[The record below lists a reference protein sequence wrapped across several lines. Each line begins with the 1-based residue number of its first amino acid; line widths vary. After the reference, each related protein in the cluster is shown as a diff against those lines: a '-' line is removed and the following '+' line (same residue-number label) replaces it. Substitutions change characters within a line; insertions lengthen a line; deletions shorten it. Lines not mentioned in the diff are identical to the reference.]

1 MKQKY
6 PLQWLSAVTG
16 RAKGLVGLLV
26 VVQTVLS
33 VSSIAFAFV
42 LRRIINMAV
51 DGARGGFWASLALL
65 MGILLG
71 QIVLSAAG
79 RFLSEY
85 TSATVENRFK
95 HRLFSALLTGDYAS
109 VAAVHSGEWMNRLT
123 SDTTVVAGGVTQIV
137 PGLIGMLVRLLGA
150 VAAILW
156 LEPRFLYILL
166 PGGAAMMLLTY
177 AFRKIL
183 KRLHKKIQE
192 TDGALRVFLQERL
205 ESLVIVRTFAKE
217 EQMAQQADTLM
228 DAHKAARMKR
238 SNFSNLCN
246 IGFAGAMDGA
256 YLLGIGFC
264 GYGILTGTMSYGNL
278 MAIMQLVGQVQS
290 PFANLTGYLPRYYSM
305 LASAERLM
313 EAEAFAPDSTETVP
327 EEQSLHFYQTEL
339 QSLQLEHVCFTYQP
353 PVQTEGEA
361 PAMPVVLQ
369 DVSLTVRKGEYVVFT
384 GPSGCGKSTLLKL
397 LMCLYPLDS
406 GQRFLS
412 TKSGNQPLTSAWK
425 SLFAY
430 VPQGNQLL
438 SGSIRSIVAFGDED
452 RAQDENAIYNAL
464 KIACA
469 DDFAE
474 IDKLAAEHSITPVI
488 FLDCSQ
494 EKEQLTRILKKA
506 VAEDYEVVLAGLQFD
521 ESILQTAD
529 EMKDLLVQMDDTK
542 SPAFLLRN
550 KVNTEENRNLLNE
563 HGYTELILYDAS
575 LQADMQENGKPYICY
590 GFFKQ
595 PAYYADY
602 ISQVVTAHTMM
613 LASFDFSTIQSGTL
627 QISDV
632 ERFMT
637 LTDDRKA
644 ANELRYVDLNSAF
657 QAVADQNATRQ
668 ERQESYEK
676 YEAEQEKRIQELE
689 EEISA
694 IYSRWDEY

>member
-1 MKQKY
+1 MNQKNT
-6 PLQWLSAVTG
+6 LQWLSIVTG
-16 RAKGLVGLLV
+16 KAKLLVGVLV
-26 VVQTVLS
+26 AVQAVLS
-33 VSSIAFAFV
+33 VSSIVFAFV

-51 DGARGGFWASLALL
+51 DGVQGGFWASLALL
-65 MGILLG
+65 VGILLG
-71 QIVLSAAG
+71 QIMLSAAG

-85 TSATVENRFK
+85 TSSTVENCFK

-156 LEPRFLYILL
+156 IEPRFLYILL

-183 KRLHKKIQE
+183 KRLHKRIQE

-217 EQMAQQADTLM
+217 EQMTRQADALM

-313 EAEAFAPDSTETVP
+313 EAEAFAPDSEHP
-327 EEQSLHFYQTEL
+327 LAEEKTLEFYRTKL
-339 QSLQLEHVCFTYQP
+339 TALRLEHVSFTYQP
-353 PVQTEGEA
+353 PVRAEEEQ
-361 PAMPVVLQ
+361 PPMPVVLK
-369 DVSLTVRKGEYVVFT
+369 DVDLTIRKGEYIAFT
-384 GPSGCGKSTLLKL
+384 GPSGCGKSTVLKL
-397 LMCLYPLDS
+397 LMCLYPLDAGS
-406 GQRFLS
+406 RTLETTCG
-412 TKSGNQPLTSAWK
+412 TQPLTAAWR

-438 SGSIRSIVAFGDED
+438 SGTIRDIVSFGDPCK
-452 RAQDENAIYNAL
+452 AQDDAGILRAL
-464 KIACA
+464 RIACA
-469 DDFAE
+469 EDFVQ
-474 IDKLAAEHSITPVI
+474 KLEKG
-488 FLDCSQ
+488 LDTT
-494 EKEQLTRILKKA
+494 L
-506 VAEDYEVVLAGLQFD
+506 G
-521 ESILQTAD
+521 
-529 EMKDLLVQMDDTK
+529 
-542 SPAFLLRN
+542 
-550 KVNTEENRNLLNE
+550 E
-563 HGYTELILYDAS
+563 HGQGLSEGQMQRIAIARAVFSEHPILMLDEATS
-575 LQADMQENGKPYICY
+575 ALDEATAQQLLENLRRMTDKT
-590 GFFKQ
+590 
-595 PAYYADY
+595 
-602 ISQVVTAHTMM
+602 VLMVTH
-613 LASFDFSTIQSGTL
+613 
-627 QISDV
+627 
-632 ERFMT
+632 R
-637 LTDDRKA
+637 
-644 ANELRYVDLNSAF
+644 
-657 QAVADQNATRQ
+657 ADQTEFFDRELSFSKDGIRQ
-668 ERQESYEK
+668 K
-676 YEAEQEKRIQELE
+676 NKIG
-689 EEISA
+689 
-694 IYSRWDEY
+694 

>member
-1 MKQKY
+1 MKQKHT
-6 PLQWLSAVTG
+6 LQWLSAVTG

-33 VSSIAFAFV
+33 VSSIAFAFI

-51 DGARGGFWASLALL
+51 DGVQGGFWASLALL
-65 MGILLG
+65 VGILLG

-217 EQMAQQADTLM
+217 EQMTQQADALM

-313 EAEAFAPDSTETVP
+313 EAEAFAPDSEHPLAEEETL
-327 EEQSLHFYQTEL
+327 EFYRTKL
-339 QSLQLEHVCFTYQP
+339 TALRLEHVSFTYQP
-353 PVQTEGEA
+353 PVRAEEEQ
-361 PAMPVVLQ
+361 PPMPVVLK
-369 DVSLTVRKGEYVVFT
+369 DVDLTIRKGEYIAFT
-384 GPSGCGKSTLLKL
+384 GPSGCGKSTVLKL
-397 LMCLYPLDS
+397 LMCLYPLDAGS
-406 GQRFLS
+406 RTLETTCG
-412 TKSGNQPLTSAWK
+412 TQPLTAAWR

-438 SGSIRSIVAFGDED
+438 SGTIRDIVSFGDPCK
-452 RAQDENAIYNAL
+452 AQDDAGILRAL
-464 KIACA
+464 RIACA
-469 DDFAE
+469 EDFVQ
-474 IDKLAAEHSITPVI
+474 KLEKG
-488 FLDCSQ
+488 LDTT
-494 EKEQLTRILKKA
+494 L
-506 VAEDYEVVLAGLQFD
+506 G
-521 ESILQTAD
+521 
-529 EMKDLLVQMDDTK
+529 
-542 SPAFLLRN
+542 
-550 KVNTEENRNLLNE
+550 E
-563 HGYTELILYDAS
+563 HGQGLSEGQMQRIAIARAVFSEHPILMLDEATSALDEATAQQLLENLRRMTDKTVLMVTHRMNQANFFDKEL
-575 LQADMQENGKPYICY
+575 
-590 GFFKQ
+590 
-595 PAYYADY
+595 
-602 ISQVVTAHTMM
+602 
-613 LASFDFSTIQSGTL
+613 SFSKDGI
-627 QISDV
+627 
-632 ERFMT
+632 
-637 LTDDRKA
+637 
-644 ANELRYVDLNSAF
+644 
-657 QAVADQNATRQ
+657 RQ
-668 ERQESYEK
+668 K
-676 YEAEQEKRIQELE
+676 NKIG
-689 EEISA
+689 
-694 IYSRWDEY
+694 

>member
-1 MKQKY
+1 MKQKNT
-6 PLQWLSAVTG
+6 LQWLSIVAGKT
-16 RAKGLVGLLV
+16 KLLVGVLV
-26 VVQTVLS
+26 AIQAVLS

-51 DGARGGFWASLALL
+51 DGVQGGFWASLALL
-65 MGILLG
+65 VGILLG

-85 TSATVENRFK
+85 TSAAVENRFK

-150 VAAILW
+150 VTAILW

-217 EQMAQQADTLM
+217 EQMTRQADALM

-278 MAIMQLVGQVQS
+278 MAIMQLVGQVQN

-327 EEQSLHFYQTEL
+327 EEQTLNFYQTEL

-353 PVQTEGEA
+353 PVQTKGEP

-369 DVSLTVRKGEYVVFT
+369 DVSLTIRKGEYVVFT

-406 GQRFLS
+406 GQRFFS
-412 TKSGNQPLTSAWK
+412 TKTGNQPLTSAWK

-469 DDFAE
+469 DDFVRRLE
-474 IDKLAAEHSITPVI
+474 NG
-488 FLDCSQ
+488 LD
-494 EKEQLTRILKKA
+494 T
-506 VAEDYEVVLAGLQFD
+506 VLGERGAGLSEGQMQRIAIARAVYSNHPILLLD
-521 ESILQTAD
+521 EATSALDEATA
-529 EMKDLLVQMDDTK
+529 
-542 SPAFLLRN
+542 LR
-550 KVNTEENRNLLNE
+550 LLNNLRKM
-563 HGYTELILYDAS
+563 TDKTVILVTHRMN
-575 LQADMQENGKPYICY
+575 QA
-590 GFFKQ
+590 GFFD
-595 PAYYADY
+595 AE
-602 ISQVVTAHTMM
+602 
-613 LASFDFSTIQSGTL
+613 LAFSKDGIC
-627 QISDV
+627 V
-632 ERFMT
+632 RERKT
-637 LTDDRKA
+637 CK
-644 ANELRYVDLNSAF
+644 
-657 QAVADQNATRQ
+657 
-668 ERQESYEK
+668 
-676 YEAEQEKRIQELE
+676 
-689 EEISA
+689 
-694 IYSRWDEY
+694 

>member
-1 MKQKY
+1 MPKLTLEESLAKNGFLTYRIRGVSMQPMLRQGRDLFTVVPKGSERCKKY
-6 PLQWLSAVTG
+6 D
-16 RAKGLVGLLV
+16 V
-26 VVQTVLS
+26 VLYRRPSDPYVLH
-33 VSSIAFAFV
+33 
-42 LRRIINMAV
+42 RIIEV
-51 DGARGGFWASLALL
+51 RPDSYV
-65 MGILLG
+65 ILG
-71 QIVLSAAG
+71 DNCIAK
-79 RFLSEY
+79 EY
-85 TSATVENRFK
+85 
-95 HRLFSALLTGDYAS
+95 
-109 VAAVHSGEWMNRLT
+109 
-123 SDTTVVAGGVTQIV
+123 
-137 PGLIGMLVRLLGA
+137 GMLVRLLGA
-150 VAAILW
+150 VTAILW

-217 EQMAQQADTLM
+217 EQMTRQADALM

-327 EEQSLHFYQTEL
+327 EEQTLNFYQTEL

-353 PVQTEGEA
+353 PVQTEGEP

-412 TKSGNQPLTSAWK
+412 TKNGNQPLTPAWK

-469 DDFAE
+469 DDFVRRLE
-474 IDKLAAEHSITPVI
+474 NG
-488 FLDCSQ
+488 LD
-494 EKEQLTRILKKA
+494 T
-506 VAEDYEVVLAGLQFD
+506 VLGERGAGLS
-521 ESILQTAD
+521 E
-529 EMKDLLVQMDDTK
+529 
-542 SPAFLLRN
+542 
-550 KVNTEENRNLLNE
+550 
-563 HGYTELILYDAS
+563 G
-575 LQADMQENGKPYICY
+575 
-590 GFFKQ
+590 
-595 PAYYADY
+595 
-602 ISQVVTAHTMM
+602 
-613 LASFDFSTIQSGTL
+613 
-627 QISDV
+627 QII
-632 ERFMT
+632 T
-637 LTDDRKA
+637 LT
-644 ANELRYVDLNSAF
+644 F
-657 QAVADQNATRQ
+657 C
-668 ERQESYEK
+668 
-676 YEAEQEKRIQELE
+676 
-689 EEISA
+689 
-694 IYSRWDEY
+694 SRFFTNYDKPIFAY

>member
-1 MKQKY
+1 MEVAKTKTVPMKQKHT
-6 PLQWLSAVTG
+6 LQWLSAVTG

-51 DGARGGFWASLALL
+51 DRAQGGFWASLALL
-65 MGILLG
+65 VGILLG

-156 LEPRFLYILL
+156 IEPRFLYILL

-217 EQMAQQADTLM
+217 EQMAQQADALM
-228 DAHKAARMKR
+228 DAHKDARMKR

-313 EAEAFAPDSTETVP
+313 EAEAFAPDSEHPLAEEETL
-327 EEQSLHFYQTEL
+327 EFYRTKL
-339 QSLQLEHVCFTYQP
+339 TALRLEHVSFTYQP
-353 PVQTEGEA
+353 PVRAEEEQ
-361 PAMPVVLQ
+361 PPMPVVLK
-369 DVSLTVRKGEYVVFT
+369 DVDLTIRKGEYIAFT
-384 GPSGCGKSTLLKL
+384 GPSGCGKSTVLKL
-397 LMCLYPLDS
+397 LMCLYPLDAGS
-406 GQRFLS
+406 RTLETTCG
-412 TKSGNQPLTSAWK
+412 TQPLTAAWR

-438 SGSIRSIVAFGDED
+438 SGTIRDIVSFGDPCK
-452 RAQDENAIYNAL
+452 AQDDAGILRAL
-464 KIACA
+464 RIACA
-469 DDFAE
+469 EDFVQ
-474 IDKLAAEHSITPVI
+474 KLEKG
-488 FLDCSQ
+488 LD
-494 EKEQLTRILKKA
+494 T
-506 VAEDYEVVLAGLQFD
+506 VLGERGAGLSEGQMQRIAIARAVFSEHPILMLD
-521 ESILQTAD
+521 EATSALDEATARQ
-529 EMKDLLVQMDDTK
+529 LLEN
-542 SPAFLLRN
+542 LRRMTD
-550 KVNTEENRNLLNE
+550 KTVL
-563 HGYTELILYDAS
+563 
-575 LQADMQENGKPYICY
+575 M
-590 GFFKQ
+590 
-595 PAYYADY
+595 
-602 ISQVVTAHTMM
+602 VTH
-613 LASFDFSTIQSGTL
+613 
-627 QISDV
+627 
-632 ERFMT
+632 R
-637 LTDDRKA
+637 
-644 ANELRYVDLNSAF
+644 
-657 QAVADQNATRQ
+657 ADQTEFFDRELSFSKDGIRQ
-668 ERQESYEK
+668 K
-676 YEAEQEKRIQELE
+676 NKIG
-689 EEISA
+689 
-694 IYSRWDEY
+694 

>member
-1 MKQKY
+1 MKQKHS
-6 PLQWLSAVTG
+6 LQWLSAVTG

-65 MGILLG
+65 VGILLG
-71 QIVLSAAG
+71 QIVLSATG

-85 TSATVENRFK
+85 TSAAVENRFK

-150 VAAILW
+150 VTAILW

-166 PGGAAMMLLTY
+166 PGGAAMLLLTY

-217 EQMAQQADTLM
+217 EQMTQQADDLM

-313 EAEAFAPDSTETVP
+313 EAEAFAPDSTEAAP
-327 EEQSLHFYQTEL
+327 EAQVLQFYQTEL
-339 QSLQLEHVCFTYQP
+339 QALQLEHVCFTYQP
-353 PVQTEGEA
+353 PVQTEGEP

-369 DVSLTVRKGEYVVFT
+369 NVSLTIRKGEYVVFT
-384 GPSGCGKSTLLKL
+384 GPSGCGKSTILKL

-406 GQRFLS
+406 GERFLS
-412 TKSGNQPLTSAWK
+412 TKTGKQPLTPAWK

-469 DDFAE
+469 DDFVRRLE
-474 IDKLAAEHSITPVI
+474 NG
-488 FLDCSQ
+488 LD
-494 EKEQLTRILKKA
+494 T
-506 VAEDYEVVLAGLQFD
+506 VLGERGAGLSEGQMQRIAIARAVYSNHPILLLD
-521 ESILQTAD
+521 EATSALDEATA
-529 EMKDLLVQMDDTK
+529 
-542 SPAFLLRN
+542 LR
-550 KVNTEENRNLLNE
+550 LLNNLRKM
-563 HGYTELILYDAS
+563 TDKTVILVTHRMN
-575 LQADMQENGKPYICY
+575 QA
-590 GFFKQ
+590 GFFDAELAFSK
-595 PAYYADY
+595 DG
-602 ISQVVTAHTMM
+602 ICVRECTAVGMSIEG
-613 LASFDFSTIQSGTL
+613 A
-627 QISDV
+627 
-632 ERFMT
+632 
-637 LTDDRKA
+637 
-644 ANELRYVDLNSAF
+644 
-657 QAVADQNATRQ
+657 
-668 ERQESYEK
+668 
-676 YEAEQEKRIQELE
+676 
-689 EEISA
+689 
-694 IYSRWDEY
+694 

>member
-1 MKQKY
+1 MKQKHT
-6 PLQWLSAVTG
+6 LQWLSAVTG

-51 DGARGGFWASLALL
+51 DGAQGGFWASLALL
-65 MGILLG
+65 VGILLG
-71 QIVLSAAG
+71 QIMLSAAS
-79 RFLSEY
+79 RFLNEY
-85 TSATVENRFK
+85 TSAAVENRFK

-150 VAAILW
+150 VTAILW

-217 EQMAQQADTLM
+217 EQMTQQADALM

-313 EAEAFAPDSTETVP
+313 EAEAFAPDSEHPLAEEETL
-327 EEQSLHFYQTEL
+327 EFYRTKL
-339 QSLQLEHVCFTYQP
+339 TALRLEHVSFTYQP
-353 PVQTEGEA
+353 PVRAEEEQ
-361 PAMPVVLQ
+361 PPMPVVLK
-369 DVSLTVRKGEYVVFT
+369 DIDLTIRKGEYIAFT
-384 GPSGCGKSTLLKL
+384 GPSGCGKSTVLKL
-397 LMCLYPLDS
+397 LMCLYPLDAGSRTLETAS
-406 GQRFLS
+406 G
-412 TKSGNQPLTSAWK
+412 TQPLTAAWR

-438 SGSIRSIVAFGDED
+438 SGTIRDIVSFGDPCK
-452 RAQDENAIYNAL
+452 AQDDAGILRAL
-464 KIACA
+464 RIACA
-469 DDFAE
+469 EDFVQ
-474 IDKLAAEHSITPVI
+474 KLEKG
-488 FLDCSQ
+488 LDTT
-494 EKEQLTRILKKA
+494 L
-506 VAEDYEVVLAGLQFD
+506 G
-521 ESILQTAD
+521 
-529 EMKDLLVQMDDTK
+529 
-542 SPAFLLRN
+542 
-550 KVNTEENRNLLNE
+550 E
-563 HGYTELILYDAS
+563 HGQGLSEGQMQRIAIARAVFSEHPILMLDEATS
-575 LQADMQENGKPYICY
+575 ALDEATAQQLLENLRRMTDKT
-590 GFFKQ
+590 
-595 PAYYADY
+595 
-602 ISQVVTAHTMM
+602 VLMVTH
-613 LASFDFSTIQSGTL
+613 
-627 QISDV
+627 
-632 ERFMT
+632 R
-637 LTDDRKA
+637 
-644 ANELRYVDLNSAF
+644 
-657 QAVADQNATRQ
+657 ADQTEFFDRELSFSKDGIRQ
-668 ERQESYEK
+668 K
-676 YEAEQEKRIQELE
+676 NKIG
-689 EEISA
+689 
-694 IYSRWDEY
+694 

>member
-1 MKQKY
+1 MKQKNT
-6 PLQWLSAVTG
+6 LQWLSIVAGKT
-16 RAKGLVGLLV
+16 KLLVGVLV
-26 VVQTVLS
+26 AVQAVLS

-51 DGARGGFWASLALL
+51 DGLQGGFWASLALL
-65 MGILLG
+65 VGILLG

-85 TSATVENRFK
+85 TSAAVENRFK

-150 VAAILW
+150 VTAILW

-217 EQMAQQADTLM
+217 EQMTQQADVLM

-246 IGFAGAMDGA
+246 IGFAGAMNGA

-313 EAEAFAPDSTETVP
+313 EAEAFAPDSEHP
-327 EEQSLHFYQTEL
+327 LAEEKTLEFYRTKL
-339 QSLQLEHVCFTYQP
+339 TALRLEHVSFTYQP
-353 PVQTEGEA
+353 PVRAEEEQ
-361 PAMPVVLQ
+361 PPMPVVLK
-369 DVSLTVRKGEYVVFT
+369 DIDLTIRKGEYIAFT
-384 GPSGCGKSTLLKL
+384 GPSGCGKSTVLKL
-397 LMCLYPLDS
+397 LMCLYPLDAGS
-406 GQRFLS
+406 RTLETTCG
-412 TKSGNQPLTSAWK
+412 TQPLTAAYR

-438 SGSIRSIVAFGDED
+438 SGTIRDIVSFGDPCK
-452 RAQDENAIYNAL
+452 AQDDAGILRAL
-464 KIACA
+464 RIACA
-469 DDFAE
+469 EDFVQ
-474 IDKLAAEHSITPVI
+474 KLEKG
-488 FLDCSQ
+488 LD
-494 EKEQLTRILKKA
+494 T
-506 VAEDYEVVLAGLQFD
+506 VLGERGAGLSEGQMQRIAIARAVFSEHPILMLDEATSALDEATAQQLLENLRRMTDKTVLMVTHRMNQANFFD
-521 ESILQTAD
+521 KELSFS
-529 EMKDLLVQMDDTK
+529 KDGIRQK
-542 SPAFLLRN
+542 N
-550 KVNTEENRNLLNE
+550 KI
-563 HGYTELILYDAS
+563 G
-575 LQADMQENGKPYICY
+575 
-590 GFFKQ
+590 
-595 PAYYADY
+595 
-602 ISQVVTAHTMM
+602 
-613 LASFDFSTIQSGTL
+613 
-627 QISDV
+627 
-632 ERFMT
+632 
-637 LTDDRKA
+637 
-644 ANELRYVDLNSAF
+644 
-657 QAVADQNATRQ
+657 
-668 ERQESYEK
+668 
-676 YEAEQEKRIQELE
+676 
-689 EEISA
+689 
-694 IYSRWDEY
+694 